1 MGAQEF
7 FQMFQYFL
15 ATISLDIIAGYFN
28 YNLLTVSQNKLLDIF
43 THHVEMVNKPTH
55 TSESLLNHVY
65 IKKLWWNN
73 FPLMYQLKTFTF
85 QIMIL
90 LNCNSKMLLILK

>member
-28 YNLLTVSQNKLLDIF
+28 YNLLKVSQNKLLDIF

-55 TSESLLNHVY
+55 ISESLLNHVY
-65 IKKLWWNN
+65 IKKLSWNN

-85 QIMIL
+85 QIMML